1 MGENVDRVLRG
12 FMTRTFDGAEVAV
25 NVPSVDGL
33 VCWVPSDVTDA
44 GYALLK
50 SMCAVSRIGFVT
62 TPIPLSDRVNLIV
75 GTENLKQLTDL
86 PMRVMRGVV
95 GVWGDRGEAWVGVAV
110 DHPDS
115 LLMDSGDRKRER
127 RTTVTDV
134 VHRATLLAT
143 GEASVIDELG
153 RECVVCLEKA
163 AHDIDRNYNVTEL
176 DKHGLG
182 LCRVHSGY
190 DVRPVAQ
197 RWEQE
202 KMF

>member
-12 FMTRTFDGAEVAV
+12 FVTRTFAGTETVI
-25 NVPSVDGL
+25 NVPAVDGL
-33 VCWVPSDVTDA
+33 VCWVPGDVTDA
-44 GYALLK
+44 GHALLK
-50 SMCAVSRIGFVT
+50 SMCAVSRIGYVT
-62 TPIPLSDRVNLIV
+62 TNEPMSGHVNLIV
-75 GTENLKQLTDL
+75 GTENLKQLTEL

-95 GVWGDRGEAWVGVAV
+95 GIWDGVVGVAI

-127 RTTVTDV
+127 RTTVTNV
-134 VHRATLLAT
+134 VHSATLLAT